1 VAKDDGEITI
11 LLHRWAAGDREAEQ
25 ELFEKLQHALK
36 QIAAR
41 CLRRERGN
49 YSLSRTELVHEL
61 YIKLAEGKKI
71 EFADRNH
78 FFAICTMKIK
88 WLLID
93 RARED
98 KVEFVAMEGLPEGL
112 FGYRNKLEL
121 MVAIN
126 TLLDEL
132 EKISVRR
139 SCVVVLRSYL
149 GCTSKE
155 TAKLLGIT
163 EDIVEHEYHKGR
175 KWLFERLG
183 EDPPCLGMGTAP
195 NK

>member
-1 VAKDDGEITI
+1 MAKDDGEITI

-25 ELFEKLQHALK
+25 ELFEKLQHDLK

-41 CLRRERGN
+41 CLRRERPN
-49 YSLSRTELVHEL
+49 HSMQKTELVNEL
-61 YIKLAEGKKI
+61 YIKLAKSKKI

-93 RARED
+93 KARED

>member
-1 VAKDDGEITI
+1 MAEDRGEITI
-11 LLHRWAAGDREAEQ
+11 LLHRWAAGDRAAEQ
-25 ELFEKLQHALK
+25 ELFVKLEDDLK
-36 QIAAR
+36 RIAAR
-41 CLRRERGN
+41 CLRRERPN
-49 YSLSRTELVHEL
+49 HSMRKTELVNEL
-61 YIKLAEGKKI
+61 YIKLAKSKKI

-78 FFAICTMKIK
+78 FFAVCTKNIK
-88 WLLID
+88 WHLINK
-93 RARED
+93 ARGNRI
-98 KVEFVAMEGLPEGL
+98 EFVAMEGLPEGL
-112 FGYRNKLEL
+112 FGYSNKFDV

-155 TAKLLGIT
+155 TAMLLGIT
-163 EDIVEHEYHKGR
+163 EDIVEHEYHRGR
-175 KWLFERLG
+175 KWLFERLR

-195 NK
+195 DK

>member
-1 VAKDDGEITI
+1 MAKDDGVITI
-11 LLHRWAAGDREAEQ
+11 LLRRWAAGDREVEQ
-25 ELFEKLQHALK
+25 EIFARLLGDLKL
-36 QIAAR
+36 IAGR

-49 YSLSRTELVHEL
+49 YSLGRTELVHEL
-61 YIKLAEGKKI
+61 YIKLAQGKKI

-93 RARED
+93 KAREHRI
-98 KVEFVAMEGLPEGL
+98 EFVAMEGLPEGL
-112 FGYRNKLEL
+112 FGYSSKFDL

-132 EKISVRR
+132 DKLSVKR
-139 SCVVVLRSYL
+139 SCVVALRSYL
-149 GCTSKE
+149 GCTNKE

-163 EDIVEHEYHKGR
+163 EEIVEHEYHKGKR
-175 KWLFERLG
+175 WLFERLG
-183 EDPPCLGMGTAP
+183 EDPPCLGIGTTP
-195 NK
+195 HK